1 MRKYKY
7 EITLFMMNA
16 LAMSLELVASRLLSP
31 YFGNANIVWTCI
43 IGIILLSNSIGN
55 VLGGK
60 LSDKEVYKNNSK
72 NVIKYMLLLIAAT
85 IFFIVLDN
93 QELIKAITYI
103 TQSVKIGAIMATFAL
118 FLLPNILI
126 GMLSPLILKVKL
138 SENTDEEKIGKI
150 GGNVYALG
158 TIGSI
163 VGTFA
168 SGFWLVPTF
177 GCINILFVLIIV
189 CLINSLLLAELKKSK
204 EPFLYFALI
213 IFMCFTLGM
222 YIYADSN
229 ISKKIL
235 NGEVGPELFL
245 NTQYGSVRIFN
256 TYTTKYDE
264 SIRVLEI
271 EGGAESLSYNSSKR
285 KYDILEGSYMDF
297 YNQCLEANTSS
308 INNMLLIGGAGYS
321 FPKYVI
327 SHYPEKQI
335 DVVEIDEKITEVAKK
350 YFYLD
355 DLIKEY
361 DLENNHRLNLIH
373 DDGRMYVRNNKDKS
387 YDLILNDAFIGE
399 SPVATLTTVECIKD
413 IKDCLSE
420 NGYYIIN
427 IVSAYDGEH
436 SKFIKAEMNTLK
448 KVFKN
453 VYCVDFKNRANPE
466 DVNNSILVATD
477 GDFTIPP
484 KAKLFNIDY
493 SNGIVLT
500 DDYCPVESLVSTRI
514 KIKS

>member
-189 CLINSLLLAELKKSK
+189 CLINSLLLAEFKKSK

-271 EGGAESLSYNSSKR
+271 EGGAESLS
-285 KYDILEGSYMDF
+285 
-297 YNQCLEANTSS
+297 
-308 INNMLLIGGAGYS
+308 
-321 FPKYVI
+321 
-327 SHYPEKQI
+327 
-335 DVVEIDEKITEVAKK
+335 
-350 YFYLD
+350 
-355 DLIKEY
+355 
-361 DLENNHRLNLIH
+361 
-373 DDGRMYVRNNKDKS
+373 
-387 YDLILNDAFIGE
+387 
-399 SPVATLTTVECIKD
+399 
-413 IKDCLSE
+413 
-420 NGYYIIN
+420 
-427 IVSAYDGEH
+427 
-436 SKFIKAEMNTLK
+436 
-448 KVFKN
+448 
-453 VYCVDFKNRANPE
+453 
-466 DVNNSILVATD
+466 
-477 GDFTIPP
+477 
-484 KAKLFNIDY
+484 
-493 SNGIVLT
+493 
-500 DDYCPVESLVSTRI
+500 
-514 KIKS
+514 